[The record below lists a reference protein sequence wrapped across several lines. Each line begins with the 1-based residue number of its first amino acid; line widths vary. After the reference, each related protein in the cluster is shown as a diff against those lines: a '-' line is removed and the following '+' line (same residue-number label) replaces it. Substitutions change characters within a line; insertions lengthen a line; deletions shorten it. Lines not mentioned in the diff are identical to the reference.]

1 MLLTILLFNL
11 VLCLTH
17 AGASPKPGLN
27 ALESLVEKLESRL
40 RDMEIRLEETEARLE
55 AKDKEMEMRLES
67 KDEEMEMRLE
77 ELEGKAKKEKDSLDK
92 LRTEAKEVPSNNAS
106 NNALTKPSL
115 RDLPIV
121 IISAW
126 QSDVLRSPQTVTFES
141 FLANFNNG
149 NRPGGGSGILDLDS
163 GVFTCFTPGYYTVSF
178 SASAYVGPNSG
189 DHAKLFLYKNG
200 SQIPESNCG
209 FWTSTGAINADVAVT
224 VSRNLILHMDE
235 GDTLEMRMT
244 DGKGISTI
252 TLDIAL
258 IGLGFDYL
266 V

>member
-1 MLLTILLFNL
+1 MGALPVCEAKMLLTILLFNL

-17 AGASPKPGLN
+17 AGASPKPGSN

-55 AKDKEMEMRLES
+55 AK
-67 KDEEMEMRLE
+67 
-77 ELEGKAKKEKDSLDK
+77 
-92 LRTEAKEVPSNNAS
+92 EVPSNNAS

-126 QSDVLRSPQTVTFES
+126 RGSSIIAPQTVTFES

-163 GVFTCFTPGYYTVSF
+163 GVFT
-178 SASAYVGPNSG
+178 
-189 DHAKLFLYKNG
+189 
-200 SQIPESNCG
+200 
-209 FWTSTGAINADVAVT
+209 
-224 VSRNLILHMDE
+224 
-235 GDTLEMRMT
+235 
-244 DGKGISTI
+244 
-252 TLDIAL
+252 
-258 IGLGFDYL
+258 
-266 V
+266 

>member
-1 MLLTILLFNL
+1 
-11 VLCLTH
+11 
-17 AGASPKPGLN
+17 
-27 ALESLVEKLESRL
+27 
-40 RDMEIRLEETEARLE
+40 
-55 AKDKEMEMRLES
+55 MEMRLES

-126 QSDVLRSPQTVTFES
+126 RGSSIIAPQTVTYDS

-149 NRPGGGSGILDLDS
+149 NRPGGGSGVLDLDS

-178 SASAYVGPNSG
+178 SAQGWLGP
-189 DHAKLFLYKNG
+189 DYAVDQLLVLYKNG
-200 SQIPESNCG
+200 MDLPG
-209 FWTSTGAINADVAVT
+209 FWYFGESSTSSFTHT
-224 VSRNLILHMDE
+224 VSVTSSR
-235 GDTLEMRMT
+235 
-244 DGKGISTI
+244 
-252 TLDIAL
+252 
-258 IGLGFDYL
+258 
-266 V
+266 